1 MWDET
6 TAQKGS
12 NEINSCLYKWFQ
24 ENKSEGFRHLRIFSD
39 NCVGQNKNLYVILNC
54 MRMVQS
60 GELDSVTLEFM
71 VAGHSY
77 LPCDSVFGNIEKKL
91 QGKQKVN
98 CPDEYMKIIRDVG
111 PTVYE
116 MKREDF
122 FNFKGL
128 KALVTERK
136 PKDFNFTDGRTF
148 KITKDN
154 PWSYQVSSKGRD
166 EIVSL
171 LPNKP
176 PIRTKGKSKSKSTS
190 KSQPDLSQQDLE
202 LAYHDCLRLDPS
214 KLQHLNELGYFLDE
228 IGKAWL
234 THLNHTQE
242 SSQEPPPNVDE
253 ETTED
258 PELLQDQDLLDY
270 CPNTQSSSP

>member
-1 MWDET
+1 
-6 TAQKGS
+6 
-12 NEINSCLYKWFQ
+12 
-24 ENKSEGFRHLRIFSD
+24 
-39 NCVGQNKNLYVILNC
+39 
-54 MRMVQS
+54 
-60 GELDSVTLEFM
+60 M

-77 LPCDSVFGNIEKKL
+77 LPCDAVFGNIEKKL

-98 CPDEYMKIIRDVG
+98 CPAEYMKIIRDLG
-111 PTVYE
+111 HTVYE

-136 PKDFNFTDGRTF
+136 PKGFNFTDGRTF
-148 KITKDN
+148 KITQDN
-154 PWSYQVSSKGRD
+154 AWSYQVSSKGRD

-176 PIRTKGKSKSKSTS
+176 PIRTKGKSKSKSSS
-190 KSQPDLSQQDLE
+190 KSQPGLSQQDLD

-228 IGKAWL
+228 MGKEWL
-234 THLNHTQE
+234 THLNNTQE
-242 SSQEPPPNVDE
+242 FSQEPPPNVDE
-253 ETTED
+253 ETTD
-258 PELLQDQDLLDY
+258 DLELLQDQDLLDY